1 MDLSMDSVRLTSL
14 DCQSTD
20 QTTVSLTERKS
31 SFQTSTAS
39 LSIITIDDTIPS
51 PDWKLPE
58 ILPSEVYK
66 MKWWQYKS
74 CTQIKISSL
83 DITFTDQ
90 EDPIHINLID
100 KDQMD
105 WEKTKGYKYAHLG
118 AIKLGLG
125 LLL

>member
-1 MDLSMDSVRLTSL
+1 MDSVVITSL
-14 DCQSTD
+14 DCQSTN

-31 SFQTSTAS
+31 SFQTSRAS
-39 LSIITIDDTIPS
+39 SSIITINDTIPS
-51 PDWKLPE
+51 PEWKLLE

-90 EDPIHINLID
+90 EDPRSH
-100 KDQMD
+100 
-105 WEKTKGYKYAHLG
+105 
-118 AIKLGLG
+118 
-125 LLL
+125 